1 MDNFAEYMVKKRPD
15 SRDNAKRAGIIALAV
30 VLCVASVFL
39 VFVTHI
45 PFILLITC
53 AIIYGAYFLI
63 TGTSV
68 EYEYAVT
75 NGEMDVDKIIARR
88 KRVHL
93 ITVSTAKFDAYGEMT
108 DAVPDDPDRTIVLCS
123 DNTGEGEFY
132 ADLETEEY
140 GATRII
146 FTPMKPQDTI
156 AGALP
161 RQLRFQKRQAWCSCI
176 WSWVILP
183 QSIWSHSPLWA
194 STSSVPKHLWRI
206 QKRPCFWQ
214 DPGRRHRRHSRDA
227 RHKTRH
233 WYFRFFFPRWQFCRR
248 RGSFICLSSNHKKQT
263 ARLSRW
269 QSRFKAGGIP
279 QILRILSAL
288 WQRFRCRYHSRC
300 RHFERSRTGEVT
312 GQLVQDAE
320 QAIF

>member
-123 DNTGEGEFY
+123 DNTGE
-132 ADLETEEY
+132 EY

-146 FTPMKPQDTI
+146 FTPNEAVQEAI
-156 AGALP
+156 NAALP
-161 RQLRFQKRQAWCSCI
+161 RQLRSGNGAAK
-176 WSWVILP
+176 
-183 QSIWSHSPLWA
+183 
-194 STSSVPKHLWRI
+194 
-206 QKRPCFWQ
+206 
-214 DPGRRHRRHSRDA
+214 
-227 RHKTRH
+227 
-233 WYFRFFFPRWQFCRR
+233 
-248 RGSFICLSSNHKKQT
+248 
-263 ARLSRW
+263 
-269 QSRFKAGGIP
+269 
-279 QILRILSAL
+279 
-288 WQRFRCRYHSRC
+288 
-300 RHFERSRTGEVT
+300 
-312 GQLVQDAE
+312 
-320 QAIF
+320 

>member
-93 ITVSTAKFDAYGEMT
+93 ITVQTADFEAFGPLT
-108 DAVPDDPDRTIVLCS
+108 DDVPDDDSRTLVLCA
-123 DNTGEGEFY
+123 DNTGEGEYY
-132 ADLETEEY
+132 ADLTTEDY
-140 GATRII
+140 GETRII
-146 FTPMKPQDTI
+146 FTPNQAVLEAI
-156 AGALP
+156 QAALP
-161 RQLRFQKRQAWCSCI
+161 RKLR
-176 WSWVILP
+176 
-183 QSIWSHSPLWA
+183 
-194 STSSVPKHLWRI
+194 
-206 QKRPCFWQ
+206 
-214 DPGRRHRRHSRDA
+214 
-227 RHKTRH
+227 
-233 WYFRFFFPRWQFCRR
+233 
-248 RGSFICLSSNHKKQT
+248 
-263 ARLSRW
+263 
-269 QSRFKAGGIP
+269 
-279 QILRILSAL
+279 
-288 WQRFRCRYHSRC
+288 
-300 RHFERSRTGEVT
+300 RT
-312 GQLVQDAE
+312 QQ
-320 QAIF
+320 

>member
-30 VLCVASVFL
+30 VLCAASVFL

-108 DAVPDDPDRTIVLCS
+108 DAVPTILTAPLSCVP
-123 DNTGEGEFY
+123 T
-132 ADLETEEY
+132 
-140 GATRII
+140 
-146 FTPMKPQDTI
+146 TPVRANITLIWKPRNMVQH
-156 AGALP
+156 A
-161 RQLRFQKRQAWCSCI
+161 S
-176 WSWVILP
+176 SSP
-183 QSIWSHSPLWA
+183 Q
-194 STSSVPKHLWRI
+194 
-206 QKRPCFWQ
+206 
-214 DPGRRHRRHSRDA
+214 
-227 RHKTRH
+227 
-233 WYFRFFFPRWQFCRR
+233 
-248 RGSFICLSSNHKKQT
+248 
-263 ARLSRW
+263 
-269 QSRFKAGGIP
+269 
-279 QILRILSAL
+279 
-288 WQRFRCRYHSRC
+288 
-300 RHFERSRTGEVT
+300 
-312 GQLVQDAE
+312 
-320 QAIF
+320 

>member
-53 AIIYGAYFLI
+53 AIIYGAYFLS

-146 FTPMKPQDTI
+146 FTPNEAVQEAI
-156 AGALP
+156 NAALP
-161 RQLRFQKRQAWCSCI
+161 RQLRS
-176 WSWVILP
+176 
-183 QSIWSHSPLWA
+183 
-194 STSSVPKHLWRI
+194 
-206 QKRPCFWQ
+206 
-214 DPGRRHRRHSRDA
+214 
-227 RHKTRH
+227 
-233 WYFRFFFPRWQFCRR
+233 
-248 RGSFICLSSNHKKQT
+248 GSGAAK
-263 ARLSRW
+263 
-269 QSRFKAGGIP
+269 
-279 QILRILSAL
+279 
-288 WQRFRCRYHSRC
+288 
-300 RHFERSRTGEVT
+300 
-312 GQLVQDAE
+312 
-320 QAIF
+320 

>member
-30 VLCVASVFL
+30 VLCAASVFL

-93 ITVSTAKFDAYGEMT
+93 ITVSTAKFDA
-108 DAVPDDPDRTIVLCS
+108 PDDPDRTIVLCS
-123 DNTGEGEFY
+123 DNTGEGEYY

-146 FTPMKPQDTI
+146 FTPNEAVQEAINAT
-156 AGALP
+156 LP
-161 RQLRFQKRQAWCSCI
+161 RQLRSGNGAAK
-176 WSWVILP
+176 
-183 QSIWSHSPLWA
+183 
-194 STSSVPKHLWRI
+194 
-206 QKRPCFWQ
+206 
-214 DPGRRHRRHSRDA
+214 
-227 RHKTRH
+227 
-233 WYFRFFFPRWQFCRR
+233 
-248 RGSFICLSSNHKKQT
+248 
-263 ARLSRW
+263 
-269 QSRFKAGGIP
+269 
-279 QILRILSAL
+279 
-288 WQRFRCRYHSRC
+288 
-300 RHFERSRTGEVT
+300 
-312 GQLVQDAE
+312 
-320 QAIF
+320 

>member
-30 VLCVASVFL
+30 VLCAASVFL

-146 FTPMKPQDTI
+146 FTPNEAVQEAINAT
-156 AGALP
+156 LP
-161 RQLRFQKRQAWCSCI
+161 RQLRSGNGAAK
-176 WSWVILP
+176 
-183 QSIWSHSPLWA
+183 
-194 STSSVPKHLWRI
+194 
-206 QKRPCFWQ
+206 
-214 DPGRRHRRHSRDA
+214 
-227 RHKTRH
+227 
-233 WYFRFFFPRWQFCRR
+233 
-248 RGSFICLSSNHKKQT
+248 
-263 ARLSRW
+263 
-269 QSRFKAGGIP
+269 
-279 QILRILSAL
+279 
-288 WQRFRCRYHSRC
+288 
-300 RHFERSRTGEVT
+300 
-312 GQLVQDAE
+312 
-320 QAIF
+320 